1 MKKKLKFSRLLA
13 LSLILAMLCGCA
25 ERKITTQEQPTE
37 PSQSETAPEQT
48 PAQEEQ
54 DENQPEAE
62 TESAQEKTP
71 EEENMPEETLPE
83 PQPELTE
90 EQKRRMKIEALVA
103 KATVWDE
110 KTDYDTYFTK
120 ASMQAGLAEF
130 LYQNWDAPGFEI
142 SSYLDA
148 DDGRIN
154 LYQNSLEEYI
164 CVLSH
169 VDTFQQIYL
178 RADIW
183 GSVSAFTPSLAA
195 EEVDA
200 PQELQ
205 ALLINSI
212 FDERYDEVYF
222 DDQMEKEANETYRAY
237 AKQAEAAFLKALTEN
252 QSAWKTVLEDKFRV
266 TTGFDDND
274 QFVLTIQGKT
284 LYWLELRYMPGHGVW
299 YDLGLWEDDEDWEL
313 DAGMLTDEY
322 LVQLVGS
329 MELGMTAAPFTF
341 DGAKQLNAQQLWLC
355 YLLLTPEDAR
365 EAARG
370 EDGLYHVTKD
380 KMEKT
385 LSKYFTGYTLDIT
398 QIPGVDVDGESGE
411 ITAKTLSG
419 FGGEN
424 WPGLREKTVSG
435 NTVTF
440 TVDYYQNADMQ
451 EVAKTKQYTI
461 TFRKGGYTYDKS
473 LDVTKTA

>member
-1 MKKKLKFSRLLA
+1 MKQKLLIFMAAVLLLLA
-13 LSLILAMLCGCA
+13 GCTA
-25 ERKITTQEQPTE
+25 RTE
-37 PSQSETAPEQT
+37 VQ
-48 PAQEEQ
+48 PAQPE
-54 DENQPEAE
+54 DESQ
-62 TESAQEKTP
+62 TQQAQEKTP
-71 EEENMPEETLPE
+71 AQEAQKEQEETRPEAENETRPEQTPEEETAPEEA
-83 PQPELTE
+83 QPELTE
-90 EQKRRMKIEALVA
+90 EQKRRMKIETLVDE
-103 KATVWDE
+103 ATVWDE

-120 ASMQAGLAEF
+120 ASMQAGLVEF
-130 LYQNWDAPGFEI
+130 LYQNWDTPGFEI

-154 LYQNSLEEYI
+154 LYQNSLEEYS

-169 VDTFQQIYL
+169 VDSFQQLYL

-183 GSVSAFTPSLAA
+183 GSVSAFTPNTAA
-195 EEVDA
+195 EAGEVSA
-200 PQELQ
+200 EIA
-205 ALLINSI
+205 ALVDGAR
-212 FDERYDEVYF
+212 FDDRYDDVYF
-222 DDQMEKEANETYRAY
+222 NDKIPEEDHARFCAY
-237 AKQAEAAFLKALTEN
+237 AEQAEAAFKRMLEDHKTG
-252 QSAWKTVLEDKFRV
+252 WKTVLDDCFRV
-266 TTGFDDND
+266 TISLNEDD
-274 QFVLTIQGKT
+274 QFVLEMQGKT

-299 YDLGLWEDDEDWEL
+299 CDVGLWMEEDDWQLGGD
-313 DAGMLTDEY
+313 MLTDEY
-322 LVQLVGS
+322 LVQLVDS

-355 YLLLTPEDAR
+355 YLLLTPEDTR

-380 KMEKT
+380 KMDET
-385 LSKYFTGYTLDIT
+385 LSKYFSGYVLDIT
-398 QIPGVDVDGESGE
+398 QIPGVDANKESGE

-424 WPGLREKTVSG
+424 WPRLREKTVSG

-451 EVAKTKQYTI
+451 QVAKTKQYTL